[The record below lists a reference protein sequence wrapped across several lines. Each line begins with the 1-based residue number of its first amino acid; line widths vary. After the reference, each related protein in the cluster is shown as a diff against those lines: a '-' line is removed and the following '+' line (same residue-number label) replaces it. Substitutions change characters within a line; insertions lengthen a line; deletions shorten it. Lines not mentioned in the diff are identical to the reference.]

1 MNMHRRHLTPSQRST
16 AGAKIANM
24 RVGNFSK
31 SNSARL
37 PISPVS
43 QAQAAKMVGV
53 STSMVTAA
61 AKVAREAPELVPR
74 IEKGEMT
81 VHGEM
86 RHYPVGNRSSATGA
100 AGCGLPCA
108 RPGRCVVRGDRVAVV
123 RIAPG
128 GKADHAPRMLPLPS
142 RTGGVRDRAAVAAR
156 HSGLRTSTP
165 LRGLTAAGMEQIRRL
180 SGARLGCVCT
190 A

>member
-108 RPGRCVVRGDRVAVV
+108 RPGRCVVRGD
-123 RIAPG
+123 PPSG
-128 GKADHAPRMLPLPS
+128 GASGREPS
-142 RTGGVRDRAAVAAR
+142 RLARDRARDRRPAHGPSCR
-156 HSGLRTSTP
+156 CRP
-165 LRGLTAAGMEQIRRL
+165 LSSREPSRPCGPRAPCISLVEPGRL
-180 SGARLGCVCT
+180 
-190 A
+190 